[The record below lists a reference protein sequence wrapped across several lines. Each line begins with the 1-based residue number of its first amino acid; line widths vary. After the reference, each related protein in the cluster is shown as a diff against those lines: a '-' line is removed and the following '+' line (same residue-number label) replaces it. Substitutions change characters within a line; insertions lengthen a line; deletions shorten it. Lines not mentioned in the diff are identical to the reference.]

1 MRFILEPPTGIF
13 GANLSHVMT
22 LIHLLYCIVLY
33 GMVFMVWYRVVS
45 YRIVPINPSW
55 AGALR
60 NGSHRLLRLVAL
72 LQA

>member
-22 LIHLLYCIVLY
+22 LIHLLYYVVWYGIY
-33 GMVFMVWYRVVS
+33 GMVSCRVVS

-55 AGALR
+55 EGALR